1 MPFPNTNTN
10 KDIENYL
17 SKIFTKLSEEEIN
30 HFNKLYSMF
39 PQNNTFERILSIII
53 RVEENRLESQDT
65 LHMYI
70 QLDNKLTPNETVHP
84 NQEIGEFAK
93 GLIDLSPPDI
103 QDLYIKFAKEERI
116 LNLNYKLYKTFK
128 NFKK

>member
-1 MPFPNTNTN
+1 MPFPNTKTN

-17 SKIFTKLSEEEIN
+17 SEIFTKLSEEEIN

-53 RVEENRLESQDT
+53 RVEENRLETRDT
-65 LHMYI
+65 LHMYV
-70 QLDNKLTPNETVHP
+70 QSHSETLDP

-93 GLIDLSPPDI
+93 GFIDLSPPDI

-116 LNLNYKLYKTFK
+116 LNLNSKLYKTL
-128 NFKK
+128 